1 MFPSDYNEDGN
12 KDISDVRI
20 LINWN
25 QLNEE
30 HLKWEGTPLESFF
43 PPPSIVT
50 TQARFDLFFS
60 NGLWET
66 AATVAHLPSPAD
78 TDFNQD
84 GEVDITDVRIFI
96 NWEQLQGEF
105 LKWEGTPLE
114 PFFPEPTAATTQVRY
129 DLFFGN
135 GLWEISATV
144 AELPGFVLSSSSVS
158 SLMLESSS
166 LILSSS
172 SFIPTPAGAALLT
185 EGGGFFLTEG
195 GDFMV
200 QEGP

>member
-1 MFPSDYNEDGN
+1 MFVSDYNEDGN
-12 KDISDVRI
+12 RDISDVRI

-30 HLKWEGTPLESFF
+30 HLKWLGTPLEPFF

-50 TQARFDLFFS
+50 AQARYDLFFS

-66 AATVAHLPSPAD
+66 AATVVHLPSVDD
-78 TDFNQD
+78 TDFDQN
-84 GEVDITDVRIFI
+84 GEVDITDVRIYI

-105 LKWEGTPLE
+105 LKWDGTPLA
-114 PFFPEPTAATTQVRY
+114 PFFPEPTVATTQARY

-135 GLWEISATV
+135 NLWEIPATV
-144 AELPGFVLSSSSVS
+144 ILMPGDVLSSSSVS

-172 SFIPTPAGAALLT
+172 SFIPTPGGAALLL
-185 EGGGFFLTEG
+185 EDGGFFLTED